1 MGSLGAKCCWQ
12 HAAQGWIKPLSTF
25 AWTSRMTLCRAY
37 LDVRRRASE
46 STNISE
52 DDDEVLE
59 QMSLMRA
66 CRSVRFMASRWV
78 VQVFPSVV
86 VVGSWSWSRGASRPH
101 LASLGLRL
109 QKCFFLHR
117 WSCSQAQ
124 TVSSSWISNL
134 KNQIDCYLGGVF
146 SGVVAS
152 GFGLAERS
160 WFFTFARSSLHQM
173 VRDLKVSSCTR
184 ARRSVRLIAS
194 RWSRPTGS
202 NGYFIDSITSV
213 RWALQLRTTHG
224 GHTPRTTLASGTP
237 VT

>member
-1 MGSLGAKCCWQ
+1 LLATRSPRVDQTPVYICVDVQ
-12 HAAQGWIKPLSTF
+12 DDPLSRVPRRST
-25 AWTSRMTLCRAY
+25 ARVR
-37 LDVRRRASE
+37 VHKHQRRRRWSVGTDVFDE
-46 STNISE
+46 SLQVGQVHGIKVGGTGVPQCCCRRVLVLISRC
-52 DDDEVLE
+52 LE
-59 QMSLMRA
+59 TTSGQ
-66 CRSVRFMASRWV
+66 
-78 VQVFPSVV
+78 P
-86 VVGSWSWSRGASRPH
+86 WSSS
-101 LASLGLRL
+101 S
-109 QKCFFLHR
+109 KMFFFLHR

-213 RWALQLRTTHG
+213 RWAL
-224 GHTPRTTLASGTP
+224 
-237 VT
+237 